1 MRALRRSLALRRP
14 RVAATAVVLSAV
26 AMSLLMPELTPAA
39 VASTHRPPDPRPAVG
54 VAAPQTVAKKSSVAS
69 CTPSQISTSVT
80 LYVLGSA
87 PTAPVGAVL
96 FHNISAS
103 ACSLRGVPIVGLLN
117 AGGQRLSVYERA
129 STPHS
134 AVPAVLQPS
143 SASSQAGSSLTWS
156 SWSCPEGSFSLT
168 IRFPGWSTSVPASW
182 GSVAGYSGTPCAV
195 TGATLYV
202 STVATVGH

>member
-1 MRALRRSLALRRP
+1 MRALRRSLAPGRRP
-14 RVAATAVVLSAV
+14 VAAPAVVLSAV
-26 AMSLLMPELTPAA
+26 ALSLLVPELTPTAD
-39 VASTHRPPDPRPAVG
+39 ASTHRPAVR

-87 PTAPVGAVL
+87 PTAPAGAVL
-96 FHNISAS
+96 FHNISS
-103 ACSLRGVPIVGLLN
+103 TACSLQGVPTVGVLN
-117 AGGQRLSVYERA
+117 AGGQRLSVYEPA
-129 STPHS
+129 SVPRS

-143 SASSQAGSSLTWS
+143 STGSQAGSSLTWS
-156 SWSCPEGSFSLT
+156 SWSCPEGSFSLA

-195 TGATLYV
+195 TGATVYV
-202 STVATVGH
+202 STVANVSH

>member
-1 MRALRRSLALRRP
+1 
-14 RVAATAVVLSAV
+14 VVATAVLLSAV
-26 AMSLLMPELTPAA
+26 AMSLLMPVLTPAA
-39 VASTHRPPDPRPAVG
+39 VASTHRPPDRRPGVG

-87 PTAPVGAVL
+87 PTAPAGAVL
-96 FHNISAS
+96 FHNISPT
-103 ACSLRGVPIVGLLN
+103 ACSLRGVPIVGVLN

-129 STPHS
+129 STPRS

-143 SASSQAGSSLTWS
+143 STGSPAGSSLTWS

-182 GSVAGYSGTPCAV
+182 GSVAGYAGTPCAL

-202 STVATVGH
+202 STVANVGH

>member
-1 MRALRRSLALRRP
+1 
-14 RVAATAVVLSAV
+14 VAATAVVLSVV

-39 VASTHRPPDPRPAVG
+39 DASTHHPPDPRPAVG
-54 VAAPQTVAKKSSVAS
+54 VAPQTVAKKSSVAS

-87 PTAPVGAVL
+87 PTAPAGAVL
-96 FHNISAS
+96 FHNISAT
-103 ACSLRGVPIVGLLN
+103 ACSLRGVPTVGVLN

-129 STPHS
+129 SMPHS

-143 SASSQAGSSLTWS
+143 STGSQAGSSLTWS

-202 STVATVGH
+202 STVANVSH

>member
-1 MRALRRSLALRRP
+1 MRALRRSLAPGRRP
-14 RVAATAVVLSAV
+14 VAATAVVLSAV
-26 AMSLLMPELTPAA
+26 AISILVPELAPAA
-39 VASTHRPPDPRPAVG
+39 DASTHRPPVG
-54 VAAPQTVAKKSSVAS
+54 DAPQTVAKKSSVAS

-87 PTAPVGAVL
+87 PTAPAGAVL
-96 FHNISAS
+96 FHNISPT
-103 ACSLRGVPIVGLLN
+103 ACSLRGVPIVGVLN

-129 STPHS
+129 STPRS

-143 SASSQAGSSLTWS
+143 STGSPAGSSLTWS

-182 GSVAGYSGTPCAV
+182 GSVAGYAGTPCAL

-202 STVATVGH
+202 STVANVGH